1 MAREKPK
8 KQTATHETEIA
19 AIARSLTM
27 PKSVVVVDRRV
38 TDYQLLIDSLTQP
51 AEVLILHDESDGLAQ
66 IAAYLQGQTGI
77 DAIHV
82 ISHGSQG
89 AIYLGTTVL
98 DSSTLAAHGSQL
110 ASIGNAMTNTG
121 DILLYGC
128 NVAQGDVGLQFIASL
143 AQYTGADVA
152 ASNNTTGD
160 LTLGGDWV
168 LEQATGTTETLS
180 IVSTS
185 YQSLLLAESE
195 PNGTRG
201 TANAISLNTSVVGFL
216 LAYTDIDYYSVAATA
231 AGTLSV
237 VFDVPTNS
245 SSSDYF
251 KLGLYDASGTLL
263 SLFSTGVDKTYSVGI
278 AAAGTYYISVTG
290 NDYLDGYYYSSGQYS
305 LTVSNV
311 AGATNGSE
319 SEANDT
325 RATSDTATLGT
336 AITGQL
342 SSYTDLD
349 YYSVAA
355 TAAGT
360 LSVVF
365 DVPTNSSSSDYFKL
379 GLYDA
384 SGTLLSLFSTGVD
397 KTYSVGIAA
406 AGTYYI
412 SVTGNDYLDGYYYS
426 SGQYSLTVSNVAGAT
441 NGSESEGNDTRAT
454 SDTATLGTAITGQ
467 LSSTSDA
474 DWFRA
479 DITSPTVVSV
489 SIDVPTN
496 SGYSD
501 YFSVSVFNSTGT
513 LLVKQATGTDL
524 VFNFRATEAGSYYT
538 VLSSPSYY
546 YDSGNYSLTLTQG
559 ANTGTAYESESNNT
573 RATANTMA
581 AGIPTHGQ
589 LSSSTDLD
597 YYAINLTSAGKLHFA
612 FDSPTNSSYSNY
624 FTLSLVDSNGTAL
637 ASQASGSDMI
647 LDKSVDSAGTY
658 YAVVAAAP
666 GYSFSAGE
674 YALTASTELN
684 IPIPVGAI
692 LGTNLGDNITGTAG
706 DDLVFGNGG
715 NDQING
721 AAGSDTAY
729 FVTPQANL
737 TISTIAGLTTVR
749 GNYSAGAYSDTVSK
763 LWNIE
768 TIQTASG
775 AISLTPTPLTNS
787 PIFGTKGA
795 ESISGTS
802 GADLIDGFG
811 GSDIIDGGAGSDTL
825 ALFASKSQFQI
836 DTIAGITLIR
846 GGTSA
851 AEYANT
857 ATYVTNV
864 ESVVFEQNQTVT
876 LQSVTGNAIYGTSSD
891 DQIIG
896 TSGDDIITGR
906 SGNDVINGGAGTD
919 TLVLFAPASTFS
931 VKFVN
936 GTDSKITITGV
947 GNSAYGGKV
956 ITAENI
962 EVIAFSDR
970 TESITAPP
978 GLVLTNPT
986 LTLAEGGTT
995 SQLTVAL
1002 ATVPGQSV
1010 TVKLTGDSQLTSSQ
1024 AQLVFTAQNWNVP
1037 QSVTISAVDDAVYE
1051 KQQSG
1056 TLALAIS
1063 STDTLYG
1070 NLPTKQIV
1078 YTITDN
1084 DSPSFGTVAGQVWG
1098 DTNRDGTVGGSEG
1111 GLAGWTVFDDKN
1123 HNGKPDAGETSATTD
1138 ASGHYALPELSLG
1151 AHTVSILQKSGWT
1164 ATFPN
1169 ASSSSASVISPT
1181 TVTGEVSLDG
1191 TIGLDVAL
1199 SSVGFGTLGTTTNI
1213 DDFHKDP
1220 RFTGIDGKGY
1230 AVAVIDSGIDLGHPF
1245 FGTDAN
1251 QDGIADRI
1259 VFQYDFYG
1267 ANDSSAQDGM
1277 GHGTHVS
1284 GIIGSS
1290 DSNFPGIAPAVNLVE
1305 LKVFHDKAGSA
1316 SNGDIK
1322 EALNWVIANAAKYN
1336 IVAVNMS
1343 LGSGEF
1349 YSARTIG
1356 SYSQQLQALSALGVT
1371 VVSASGNDY
1380 AVRQKTGVSYPS
1392 ADPYSLSV
1400 GAIWAGG
1407 GSATDQKTGQS
1418 QVGVADA
1425 IAFFSQRDPLVS
1437 DIFAPGIWI
1446 DSAKNGGGDVQMAGT
1461 SMASPEVAG
1470 MVVLAQQL
1478 ADQELG
1484 RRLSFTEIKS
1494 LIHST
1499 GTPIVDGD
1507 NENDTVVN
1515 TGATYYRI
1523 DMMALANAILDL
1535 KPLLSQQVTV
1545 SAGQTTDNIKFGFAG
1560 LDHVQGLSTGDMIV
1574 GTSAGENIS
1583 GMAGDDVIDAL
1594 GGDDIVAGDDGND
1607 AITGGEG
1614 SNAIDGGHGF
1624 DVALYNG
1631 RRVSF
1636 ALTKTVSGFTLTDN
1650 TGAAGTDT
1658 LQNIER
1664 IKFSDGGIALD
1675 VGATQ
1680 SAGETAL
1687 LLGAVLPGR
1696 LVFDTSKQ
1704 ALLGGVI
1711 DLFDQGYSLQT
1722 LSGAV
1727 MRLPIW
1733 DVLTGKATPSNADIA
1748 TYLLTNVNGTAP
1760 DATTLANAVTSLNIE
1775 TDFASQGNFLW
1786 HLAES
1791 SANQTHVGLVGLV
1804 STGLEYAV

>member
-1 MAREKPK
+1 
-8 KQTATHETEIA
+8 
-19 AIARSLTM
+19 M
-27 PKSVVVVDRRV
+27 PSSNIVFIDTRI
-38 TDYQLLIDSLTQP
+38 TDYQTLIDSLTDP
-51 AEVLILHDESDGLAQ
+51 AEVFILDGASDGLAQ
-66 IAAYLQGQTGI
+66 MAAYLQGRTGI

-82 ISHGSQG
+82 ICHGSQG
-89 AIYLGTTVL
+89 ALYLGDTVI
-98 DSSTLAAHGSQL
+98 DSGVLASHQSQL
-110 ASIGNAMTNTG
+110 ASIGGALTPEG
-121 DILLYGC
+121 DILFYGC
-128 NVAQGDVGLQFIASL
+128 NVAQGAVGLQFITSL
-143 AQYTGADVA
+143 AQYTSADVA
-152 ASNNTTGD
+152 ASSDPTGAAA
-160 LTLGGDWV
+160 LGGDWY
-168 LEQATGTTETLS
+168 LERSTGLIS
-180 IVSTS
+180 AMPIVPMA
-185 YQSLLLAESE
+185 YQLLLAAESE
-195 PNGTRG
+195 PNDTRA
-201 TANAISLNTSVVGFL
+201 TANAISLNAPVV
-216 LAYTDIDYYSVAATA
+216 
-231 AGTLSV
+231 GTLS
-237 VFDVPTNS
+237 
-245 SSSDYF
+245 
-251 KLGLYDASGTLL
+251 A
-263 SLFSTGVDKTYSVGI
+263 
-278 AAAGTYYISVTG
+278 
-290 NDYLDGYYYSSGQYS
+290 
-305 LTVSNV
+305 
-311 AGATNGSE
+311 
-319 SEANDT
+319 
-325 RATSDTATLGT
+325 
-336 AITGQL
+336 
-342 SSYTDLD
+342 YTDLD

-365 DVPTNSSSSDYFKL
+365 DVPTSSTTSDYFKL
-379 GLYDA
+379 GLYDG
-384 SGTLLSLFSTGVD
+384 SGTLLSLFSTGMD

-412 SVTGNDYLDGYYYS
+412 GVTGNDWFNGNYYS
-426 SGQYSLTVSNVAGAT
+426 SGQYSLTVSNVAGST
-441 NGSESEGNDTRAT
+441 NGSESEANDTRAT
-454 SDTATLGTAITGQ
+454 ADAVTLGTAITGQ
-467 LSSTSDA
+467 LSSTTDT
-474 DWFRA
+474 DWFRT
-479 DITSPTVVSV
+479 DITSPTVVFV

-496 SGYSD
+496 SSYSD
-501 YFSVSVFNSTGT
+501 YFSVSVFSSAGT
-513 LLVKQATGTDL
+513 LLAKQATGTDL

-546 YDSGNYSLTLTQG
+546 YDSGNYSLTLTQ
-559 ANTGTAYESESNNT
+559 AVNTGTAYESESNDT
-573 RATANTMA
+573 RATANA
-581 AGIPTHGQ
+581 LVAGTPTHAQ
-589 LSSSTDLD
+589 LSSSADLD
-597 YYAINLTSAGKLHFA
+597 YYALNLTSAGKLHFA

-624 FTLSLVDSNGTAL
+624 FTLSLVDSNGTTL
-637 ASQASGSDMI
+637 ASQASGSDMVV
-647 LDKSVDSAGTY
+647 DKSVDSAGTY

-674 YALTASTELN
+674 YALTASTELE
-684 IPIPVGAI
+684 IPIPAGAI
-692 LGTNLGDNITGTAG
+692 VGTTLGDNLTGTAG
-706 DDLVFGNGG
+706 DDLIFGNGG
-715 NDQING
+715 NDRING

-737 TISTIAGLTTVR
+737 TISTIAGLTTLR
-749 GNYSAGAYSDTVSK
+749 GNYSAGAYSDSISK

-775 AISLTPTPLTNS
+775 AISLASTALTNS

-795 ESISGTS
+795 DAINGTGS
-802 GADLIDGFG
+802 ADVIDGLG
-811 GSDIIDGGAGSDTL
+811 GNDLVDGGAGSDTL
-825 ALFASKSQFQI
+825 ALFASRSKFQI
-836 DTIAGITLIR
+836 DTIAGITVIR
-846 GGTSA
+846 GGSSA
-851 AEYANT
+851 SEYANT

-864 ESVVFEQNQTVT
+864 ESLVFEQNQTVT
-876 LQSVTGNAIYGTSSD
+876 LLAVTGNVIYGTTSD

-896 TSGDDIITGR
+896 TAGDDIITGR
-906 SGNDVINGGAGTD
+906 GGNDLINGGAGTD
-919 TLVLFAPASTFS
+919 TLVLFAPASSFS
-931 VKFVN
+931 VKFVT

-947 GNSAYGGKV
+947 GSSEYGGKV
-956 ITAENI
+956 ITTENI
-962 EVIAFSDR
+962 EAIAFSDR

-986 LTLAEGGTT
+986 LTLAEGGTS
-995 SQLTVAL
+995 SQLAVAL
-1002 ATVPGQSV
+1002 ATAPSQTV
-1010 TVKLTGDSQLTSSQ
+1010 TVQLTGDSQLASSQ

-1037 QSVTISAVDDAVYE
+1037 QTVTVSAVDDAVYE

-1056 TLALAIS
+1056 TLTLAIS

-1070 NLPTKQIV
+1070 NIPTKQIV

-1111 GLAGWTVFDDKN
+1111 GLAGWTIFDDKN
-1123 HNGKPDAGETSATTD
+1123 HNGKLDAGETSATTD

-1151 AHTVSILQKSGWT
+1151 AHTISILQKSGWT
-1164 ATFPN
+1164 STFPN
-1169 ASSSSASVISPT
+1169 RSTSSASVISPT

-1220 RFTGIDGKGY
+1220 RFAGIDGKGY
-1230 AVAVIDSGIDLGHPF
+1230 AVAVIDTGIDLDHPF
-1245 FGTDAN
+1245 FGTDSN
-1251 QDGIADRI
+1251 HDGIDDRI

-1267 ANDSSAQDGM
+1267 ANDASAQDGI

-1305 LKVFHDKAGSA
+1305 LKVFPDKAGSA
-1316 SNGDIK
+1316 SDGDIK
-1322 EALNWVIANAAKYN
+1322 EALNWVIANAGKFN

-1343 LGSGEF
+1343 LGSGDF
-1349 YSARTIG
+1349 YTARTSG
-1356 SYSQQLQALSALGVT
+1356 NYSQQLQALSALGVT
-1371 VVSASGNDY
+1371 VVSASGNSYD
-1380 AVRQKTGVSYPS
+1380 VKQKMGVSYPS

-1400 GAIWAGG
+1400 GAVWAGS
-1407 GSATDQKTGQS
+1407 GSASNPKAGQS

-1425 IAFFSQRDPLVS
+1425 IAFFSQRDLIVS

-1446 DSAKNGGGDVQMAGT
+1446 DSAKNGGGEVQMAGT

-1545 SAGQTTDNIKFGFAG
+1545 SAGQTADDIRFGFAG

-1594 GGDDIVAGDDGND
+1594 DGDDIVAGDDGDD
-1607 AITGGEG
+1607 AITGGAG
-1614 SNAIDGGHGF
+1614 NDAIDGGAGF
-1624 DVALYNG
+1624 DTALYNG
-1631 RRVSF
+1631 RRSNF
-1636 ALTKTVSGFTLTDN
+1636 TLTKASTGFTLSDT
-1650 TGAAGTDT
+1650 TGAAGIDA
-1658 LQNIER
+1658 LQNVER
-1664 IKFSDGGIALD
+1664 FKFSDAGIALD
-1675 VGATQ
+1675 VASTQ
-1680 SAGETAL
+1680 AAGQTVM

-1696 LVFDTSKQ
+1696 LVFDKEKQ
-1704 ALLGGVI
+1704 ALLGAAI

-1733 DVLTGKATPSNADIA
+1733 DVLTGKATPSNTDIA
-1748 TYLLTNVNGTAP
+1748 TYLLTNVNATAP
-1760 DATTLANAVTSLNIE
+1760 DATTLANAVKSLNTE
-1775 TDFASQGNFLW
+1775 TDFATQGNFLW

-1791 SANQTHVGLVGLV
+1791 AVNQTRIDLVGLAA
-1804 STGLEYAV
+1804 TGLLYGW